1 MHFLFIKSFWI
12 KTKFFLFDFYV
23 LFFLYLMHYYICI
36 LGYPIIGNL
45 LDFLK
50 DENQK
55 DVSQFYKAII
65 DKHGP
70 VYRLR

>member
-1 MHFLFIKSFWI
+1 ML
-12 KTKFFLFDFYV
+12 
-23 LFFLYLMHYYICI
+23 YYICI